1 MPNSKPRNGLD
12 TICLLSPKSYLGDGY
27 KPVKVDPFA
36 SIEQTNVERKTNL
49 RKMISSFDLDEESK
63 PNKLKELM
71 TTQSRYAPN
80 KTMRICHQIPIAV
93 LNKGYEDGMAI
104 NVSNYGFSFSGL
116 NRCKN
121 PYCVMCS
128 KSRAGKRTEK
138 IRNGIIGAGEKGYQV
153 YFVTLTI
160 PRQSDISK
168 SRNEIVKRWKAVSR
182 VFETMKKD
190 YAEQVYFARAL
201 DVTFNPYVDARR
213 YHLHVHSVIIIKGD
227 RGDDVYK
234 NLIVNAWMS
243 QNTSKCKALAKCQD
257 WQKVNMQE
265 SDMGR
270 VSRYTAKMAGLA
282 LEVLSSQKQE
292 TKSKDTI
299 SFVQLLNDSKTK
311 PKSRVIYREFLQ
323 GMKRMNTL
331 TFSRNWKDLFEIEE
345 AEKPYNIDF
354 EIPTTYAWAALK
366 PLMYQVAEKLRMEIF
381 ENSFIPSDK
390 TSTEIKREIDNCI
403 DTRVRNLL
411 LKKYLDKHRINAII
425 DHWDMIVS
433 SDNISTDDFDIFIM
447 TIF

>member
-1 MPNSKPRNGLD
+1 MPNSKTQTGLD

-27 KPVKVDPFA
+27 KPVKVDWVA
-36 SIEQTNVERKTNL
+36 SIEHTKVDRKTNL
-49 RKMISSFDLDEESK
+49 QNLLSSFDLDESSK
-63 PNKLKELM
+63 SNKIKELM
-71 TTQSRYAPN
+71 KIQSRYAPN
-80 KTMRICHQIPIAV
+80 KTMRICHQIPIAH
-93 LNKGYEDGMAI
+93 LNKSFEENIAI

-160 PRQSDISK
+160 PRQDCIKK
-168 SRNEIVKRWKAVSR
+168 SRAEIVNRWKAISR
-182 VFETMKKD
+182 VFEDMKKD
-190 YAEQVYFARAL
+190 YSEQVYFARAL

-227 RGDDVYK
+227 RDDDVYK
-234 NLIVNAWMS
+234 DLILSAWMS

-257 WQKVNMQE
+257 WQKVNMTD

-299 SFVQLLNDSKTK
+299 SFVQLLDDCKTK
-311 PKSRVIYREFLQ
+311 PKSRKIYREFLE

-331 TFSRNWKDLFEIEE
+331 TFSRNWEDLFDPEE
-345 AEKPYNIDF
+345 TEKPYNIDF
-354 EIPTTYAWAALK
+354 EIPLENWEPLK
-366 PLMYQVAEKLRMEIF
+366 PLMYQVAEKLRYEIF
-381 ENSFIPSDK
+381 ENSWIPSDK
-390 TSTEIKREIDNCI
+390 TPTEIKREIDNCI

-411 LKKYLDKHRINAII
+411 LKKYLDKHRINTII
-425 DHWDMIVS
+425 DHWETMNMSPCS
-433 SDNISTDDFDIFIM
+433 SDDYDIFIM